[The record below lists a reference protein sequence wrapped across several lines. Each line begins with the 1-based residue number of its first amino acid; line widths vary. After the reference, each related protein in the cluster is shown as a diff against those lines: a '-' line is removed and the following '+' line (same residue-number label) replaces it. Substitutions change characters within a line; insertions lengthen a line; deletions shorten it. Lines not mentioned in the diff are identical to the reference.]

1 LRNFENIIS
10 EELSELKKRNLYR
23 KLAVL
28 SSGCHKN
35 IKIKEKLYLN
45 FCSNNYLSLNGHT
58 EIEKSIISALK
69 KWGTSSGASRLIAGD
84 LKIFEIAEK
93 KLAQFKGTETSL
105 IFSSG
110 YQANVAV
117 ISTLAGDGDVIFSDE
132 LNHASIIDG
141 CRLSKAKVCIYRH
154 CDMNDLEKK
163 LKKEKGKK
171 RLIITD
177 SIFSMDGD
185 LAPIRD
191 IVELAERYDCGLIID
206 DAHATGVLGKEGRG
220 SIEYFGLENKD
231 VMVLATGGKA
241 LGVMGA
247 FFCCSKKVREY
258 LINKCRGFIYSTGPS
273 PAVPAG
279 LLASISLVKKENWR
293 RDKLRKLSEYLW
305 NGFRKLNYNTSK
317 TPSHILPLI
326 VRDNEKALKLAD
338 AFMKNG
344 IFVRAIRPP
353 TVPENTARIR
363 FSLMTDHEIE
373 DIEKIIQTLEKTKI
387 I

>member
-1 LRNFENIIS
+1 LRSFENVIAQEIN
-10 EELSELKKRNLYR
+10 EIKKKDLYR

-28 SSGCHKN
+28 SSGCHRN
-35 IKIKEKLYLN
+35 IRIKRKVYLN
-45 FCSNNYLSLNGHT
+45 FCSNNYLSLNGHV
-58 EIEKSIISALK
+58 EIEKAMILALK
-69 KWGTSSGASRLIAGD
+69 KWGSSAGASRLIAGD
-84 LKIFEIAEK
+84 LEIFEIAEK

-105 IFSSG
+105 IFPSG
-110 YQANVAV
+110 YQANVSI
-117 ISTLAGDGDVIFSDE
+117 ISTLVGDGDIIFSDE

-177 SIFSMDGD
+177 SVFSMDGD
-185 LAPIRD
+185 LAPIGD
-191 IVELAERYDCGLIID
+191 IVELAERYDCGVIVD
-206 DAHATGVLGKEGRG
+206 DAHATGILGKEGRG
-220 SIEYFGLENKD
+220 TIEYFGLENKN
-231 VMVLATGGKA
+231 VMILATGGKA

-247 FFCCSKKVREY
+247 FFCCSKKVKEY

-273 PAVPAG
+273 PVVPAG
-279 LLASISLVKKENWR
+279 LLASISLIKKESWR
-293 RDKLRKLSEYLW
+293 REKLKKLSEYLW
-305 NGFRKLNYNTSK
+305 NGFRKLNCHTSK
-317 TPSHILPLI
+317 IPAHILPLI
-326 VRDNEKALKLAD
+326 VGDNDKALKLAD
-338 AFMKNG
+338 AFIKNG

-363 FSLMTDHEIE
+363 FSLMADHEIE
-373 DIEKIIQTLEKTKI
+373 DIEKVIRTLEETEI

>member
-1 LRNFENIIS
+1 MRSFENVIS
-10 EELSELKKRNLYR
+10 QEIDELKKKNLYR

-28 SSGCHKN
+28 SSGCHRN
-35 IKIKEKLYLN
+35 IRVNGELYLN
-45 FCSNNYLSLNGHT
+45 FCSNNYLSLNGHV
-58 EIEKSIISALK
+58 EIEKAIIAALK
-69 KWGTSSGASRLIAGD
+69 KWGTSAGASRLIAGD
-84 LKIFEIAEK
+84 LELFEIAEK
-93 KLAQFKGTETSL
+93 KLAEFKGTETSL
-105 IFSSG
+105 IFPSG
-110 YQANVAV
+110 YQANVSV

-141 CRLSKAKVCIYRH
+141 CRLSKAKVCIYKH
-154 CDMNDLEKK
+154 CDMDDLEKK

-191 IVELAERYDCGLIID
+191 IVELAEKYDCGVVVD
-206 DAHATGVLGKEGRG
+206 DAHATGILGKEGRG
-220 SIEYFGLENKD
+220 SMEYFGLENKN

-247 FFCCSKKVREY
+247 FFCCGKKVKEY

-273 PAVPAG
+273 PTVPAG
-279 LLASISLVKKENWR
+279 LLASISLVKKESWR

-305 NGFRKLNYNTSK
+305 NGFRKLNYYTSK
-317 TPSHILPLI
+317 TPGHILPL
-326 VRDNEKALKLAD
+326 VVGDNDKALKLAD

-363 FSLMTDHEIE
+363 FSLMADHEIE
-373 DIEKIIQTLEKTKI
+373 DLERIIITLEKSRVI
-387 I
+387 